1 MLTAP
6 HTGIAWHFKLLSLSL
21 SALAYPC
28 PHAPPLLPPYQPT
41 NLTLFPVVRILSPSL
56 PPSPQE
62 HLVFKLRLHL
72 TSTLTYIIVLTEN
85 FLSGNSYN
93 FPLCKFM
100 ARNKRALGDCC
111 FNQHETC
118 NQSGTHSLQLGIGL
132 HLKIVVLI
140 HNVVVLKERST
151 PAYLDGALLKCCG
164 VISHKSWACELL
176 LRLLVVAVVGRQDV
190 VSSVVVQVVVGVVH
204 HHIADVNNITPVS
217 RCVVED
223 VVLWTEWNKK
233 FGLL

>member
-1 MLTAP
+1 MHHPSFLLINRP
-6 HTGIAWHFKLLSLSL
+6 IWHWCQM
-21 SALAYPC
+21 SA
-28 PHAPPLLPPYQPT
+28 
-41 NLTLFPVVRILSPSL
+41 SSL
-56 PPSPQE
+56 PPSLQE

-72 TSTLTYIIVLTEN
+72 TSTLTNIIVLTEN

-93 FPLCKFM
+93 FPLRKARQKFM
-100 ARNKRALGDCC
+100 ARNKRAFGDCC

-132 HLKIVVLI
+132 HLKVVVLI

-151 PAYLDGALLKCCG
+151 PAYLDGALQKCCG
-164 VISHKSWACELL
+164 VVSHKPWTCELL
-176 LRLLVVAVVGRQDV
+176 SCLLVVAVVGRQYV

-204 HHIADVNNITPVS
+204 HHIADVNNISPVS

-223 VVLWTEWNKK
+223 VVLLTEWNKK